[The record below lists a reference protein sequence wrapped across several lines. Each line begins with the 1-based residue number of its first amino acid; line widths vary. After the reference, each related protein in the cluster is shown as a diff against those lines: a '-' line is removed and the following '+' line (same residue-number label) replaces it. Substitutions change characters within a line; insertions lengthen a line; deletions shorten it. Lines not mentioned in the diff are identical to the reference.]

1 MEKAPNGREHSDLIP
16 GRNAVTEALRAGRP
30 IDSVLIAKGNRT
42 GILAKIAG
50 MCKEKGIPVK
60 EADIKKLDAMSGTN
74 SHQGVIAITA
84 VHEYASVD
92 DIFKAAQEKNEAPFV
107 IICDEIED
115 PHNLGAIL
123 RTAEAAGAHG
133 VIIPKR
139 RNAGLTFTVA
149 KTACG
154 AVEYVPVAK
163 VASIPAVID
172 ELKKKGLWIYGAD
185 MNGETWCETDFSGPC
200 AIVIGSEGNGLGRL
214 VREKC
219 DFIVSLP
226 MCGHIQSLNASVAAG
241 ILLYEVTRQRLGLKA
256 K

>member
-1 MEKAPNGREHSDLIP
+1 MQG
-16 GRNAVTEALRAGRP
+16 
-30 IDSVLIAKGNRT
+30 
-42 GILAKIAG
+42 
-50 MCKEKGIPVK
+50 KGIPVK

-185 MNGETWCETDFSGPC
+185 MNGETWCETDFSGVRNRNRLRGQRSRPPC
-200 AIVIGSEGNGLGRL
+200 ARKMRFYCFPAYVRAYSVFERIRCRRHSSVRGNT
-214 VREKC
+214 
-219 DFIVSLP
+219 S
-226 MCGHIQSLNASVAAG
+226 AA
-241 ILLYEVTRQRLGLKA
+241 RA
-256 K
+256 